1 MTDETMPTREE
12 ILRCLH
18 NDGFLDGVEYLEAG
32 MDMLRRI
39 ADALEGCVVVPKEL
53 TDAMDEAGCI
63 AGASD
68 RADAD
73 GIRMEEAWAA
83 MLAAANKEDDNV

>member
-1 MTDETMPTREE
+1 MRLAFILNKGALHMTMPTREE
-12 ILRCLH
+12 ILSV
-18 NDGFLDGVEYLEAG
+18 DSDSEA

-73 GIRMEEAWAA
+73 VIRMEEAWAA